1 MLQVHPY
8 RRFAI
13 MINFTLKRAV
23 AIAMLAGAS
32 IGANAADKDAGTVK
46 LDVPTSFNGFILG
59 GSSTGLNDTVLFK
72 PEVAAGGAGFS
83 VIDFPIT
90 LSTGNLGLELA
101 TVTLSST
108 GADGKVGG
116 GDDVMLK
123 SSVWSDLGN
132 THGNISFSYDQ
143 PLNSAEY
150 YLNITGVTSGTLGG
164 AYSGAIS
171 ISPVPEPETY
181 AMLLAGLGL
190 MGAVV
195 RRRSMRK
202 HS

>member
-1 MLQVHPY
+1 
-8 RRFAI
+8 
-13 MINFTLKRAV
+13 MIKNSILKGAVAV
-23 AIAMLAGAS
+23 AILGAS
-32 IGANAADKDAGTVK
+32 ISANAADKDAGTVK
-46 LDVPTSFNGFILG
+46 LDIPTSFNGFVLG

-90 LSTGNLGLELA
+90 LSTGGLGLELA

-116 GDDVMLK
+116 GDDTMLK
-123 SSVWSDLGN
+123 SSVFSDTGN
-132 THGNISFSYDQ
+132 TNGHISFSYDQ

-202 HS
+202 DS

>member
-1 MLQVHPY
+1 MEVKN
-8 RRFAI
+8 
-13 MINFTLKRAV
+13 MIKNSILKGAVAV
-23 AIAMLAGAS
+23 AILGAS
-32 IGANAADKDAGTVK
+32 ISANAADKDAGTVK
-46 LDVPTSFNGFILG
+46 LDIPTSFNGFVLG

-90 LSTGNLGLELA
+90 LSTGGLGLELA

-116 GDDVMLK
+116 GDDTMLK
-123 SSVWSDLGN
+123 SSVFSDTGN
-132 THGNISFSYDQ
+132 TNGHISFSYDQ

-202 HS
+202 DS

>member
-1 MLQVHPY
+1 MEVKN
-8 RRFAI
+8 
-13 MINFTLKRAV
+13 MINNSILKGAIAV
-23 AIAMLAGAS
+23 AILGAS
-32 IGANAADKDAGTVK
+32 ISANAADKDAGTVK
-46 LDVPTSFNGFILG
+46 LDIPTSFAGFVTG
-59 GSSTGLNDTVLFK
+59 GTSTGLNDTVLFK
-72 PEVAAGGAGFS
+72 PEVAAGSAGFS

-90 LSTGNLGLELA
+90 LPTGNLGLELA

-116 GDDVMLK
+116 GDDMMLK
-123 SSVWSDLGN
+123 SSVFSDTGN
-132 THGNISFSYDQ
+132 TNGHISFTYDQ

-195 RRRSMRK
+195 RRRSRN
-202 HS
+202 S